1 MKGLLNSKI
10 CLTLAVIFF
19 LADNGH
25 GAPAKGRYMWVKCN
39 PDTKNANCATQR
51 GPLMDLPGP
60 PDRLPSIAVKDIVP
74 EEAGSEPEEQSG
86 EGSATGILFTE
97 QGSGDQ
103 LGSTDVDGIDYPGS
117 VFPPNINMDHALPPV
132 LMLGCVILRL
142 GN

>member
-39 PDTKNANCATQR
+39 PDTNNANCATQR

-74 EEAGSEPEEQSG
+74 EEA
-86 EGSATGILFTE
+86 
-97 QGSGDQ
+97 
-103 LGSTDVDGIDYPGS
+103 
-117 VFPPNINMDHALPPV
+117 VFPPNINMDHALPPAQE
-132 LMLGCVILRL
+132 LKEDHLFL
-142 GN
+142 

>member
-19 LADNGH
+19 LADSGH

-39 PDTKNANCATQR
+39 PDTNNANCATQR

-103 LGSTDVDGIDYPGS
+103 LGSTDLDGIDYPGS
-117 VFPPNINMDHALPPV
+117 VSPPNINMDHALPPAQE
-132 LMLGCVILRL
+132 LKEDHLFL
-142 GN
+142 